1 MKYLGE
7 KESESFLEKEG
18 FPIVQRS
25 FSSTKGGVK
34 KAISKIGVPFVMKVS
49 GNKIVHKNKVKGIE
63 LDVTTYSEALRKFFK
78 LKKIKGSNGVVFQ
91 SKLQG
96 KEFLI
101 GVLNTP
107 EFGQVIGFGSGGIDT
122 EKQKDVS
129 FRVAPLDRGEICKMI
144 KETKSS
150 IALLKKDGKV
160 IENIILKISNLVEK
174 YPKIKELDINPLIVQ
189 DGIGTIVDTRIVFE

>member
-1 MKYLGE
+1 MRYLSE
-7 KESESFLEKEG
+7 KASESFLEKEG

-25 FSSTKGGVK
+25 FSSTKNGVK

-49 GNKIVHKNKVKGIE
+49 GSKIVHKNRVKGVE
-63 LDVTTYSEALRKFFK
+63 TDVTTYSEALRKYSK
-78 LKKIKGSNGVVFQ
+78 LRKIRGSNGVIFQ

-101 GVLNTP
+101 GVVKTP
-107 EFGQVIGFGSGGIDT
+107 EFGHVIGFGAGGVDT
-122 EKQKDVS
+122 EEQKDIS
-129 FRVAPLDRGEICKMI
+129 FRVAPLDRGEIKKMI
-144 KETKSS
+144 KETKAS

-174 YPKIKELDINPLIVQ
+174 YPKIKELDINPIIVQ
-189 DGIGTIVDTRIVFE
+189 DGIGTIVDARMVLE